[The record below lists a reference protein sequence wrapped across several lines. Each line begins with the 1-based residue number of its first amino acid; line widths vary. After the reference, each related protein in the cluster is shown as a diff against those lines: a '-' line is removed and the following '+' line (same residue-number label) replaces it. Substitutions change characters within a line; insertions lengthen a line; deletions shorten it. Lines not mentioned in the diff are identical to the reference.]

1 MMMPNTQCQMPN
13 AECRML
19 KAHSRASIRHSAFGI
34 RHYRSR
40 GAAAIL
46 AMMFLVIFSS
56 LAAAM
61 AIVAQGNMST
71 ADTHYRANRAAAAAE
86 TGMTF
91 VTYRLRQS
99 ASGVTTR
106 DGIID
111 ADNAPALWI
120 QVRTAMLDAMTDNAH
135 NVAEPFV
142 DEAGVLQIGPIA
154 VGPGEP
160 TFTASVAAHPI
171 AGENYGSSYYQRPP
185 FDAMTPAVSVA
196 APLDATWVRVSVR
209 ATDGSIT
216 RTLAVDCRIDKKIP
230 FAILSKS
237 RVMIGQNV
245 MIDGPIGSR
254 FMETHLPGGH
264 PIQMQSDF
272 YGYHSSLDAALD
284 ALVAVLNSND
294 QDGDNRISLA
304 SSAETDGI
312 EDPQDFDLNG
322 DGYIDDYDY
331 FLGQFDS
338 NDDQVVTGTEL
349 DIDGNINAAQLLEL
363 IDTFGDPTRY
373 GYDDGVIDAH
383 DRYAKLRGEVLI
395 KASLQSWNDGAA
407 GGNIQNYYQGPVDAD
422 YGKSPLTF
430 EAADVDV
437 HDYGPA
443 DFDVSDFRDMATGD
457 LTTQAETQ
465 AALHDPSDPDS
476 PGSLDVTVF
485 EATPYGAAHPY
496 DYYDRP
502 VFENM
507 MFTNVRIPAGT
518 NALFR
523 NCTFVGVT
531 FVETSSANTDPDFNY
546 AGMVGADGTLVY
558 PDATADV
565 AGTNV
570 TDTKAVSNNIRFD
583 GCTFEGAVISD
594 VPSGFTH
601 VRNKLSFTGRTRFDI
616 DDSPSLTTAE
626 KLLFK
631 RSTIMT
637 PHYSVEMGTF
647 IDPADAGET
656 VELSGTIVAGVL
668 DLRGN
673 VKLTG
678 TVLTTFEPISNT
690 APVLGET
697 SPIFNTTLGYFA
709 SAAGDMENELPEIG
723 RGVIQLV
730 YDPTMP
736 LPDGILGPIQI
747 EPNMATY
754 FEGGH

>member
-1 MMMPNTQCQMPN
+1 MSKQRP
-13 AECRML
+13 RV
-19 KAHSRASIRHSAFGI
+19 RIRPSAFGI
-34 RHYRSR
+34 RHSRNR
-40 GAAAIL
+40 GATAIL

-61 AIVAQGNMST
+61 AIVAQGNLST

-86 TGMTF
+86 TGMTYIM
-91 VTYRLRQS
+91 VRLRQA
-99 ASGVTTR
+99 ASSVTTR

-111 ADNAPALWI
+111 VDNAPALWT
-120 QVRTAMLDAMTDNAH
+120 QARTAMLTAMSGNAH
-135 NVAEPFV
+135 NVTEPFV
-142 DEAGVLQIGPIA
+142 DEAGTLFVGPIA

-160 TFTASVAAHPI
+160 RFTAELLAHPL
-171 AGENYGSSYYQRPP
+171 AGEDYAAAYYQRPP
-185 FDAMTPAVSVA
+185 FSAMATPVNADN
-196 APLDATWVRVSVR
+196 PLDATWVRVRVE
-209 ATDGSIT
+209 AIDGQIT
-216 RTLAVDCRIDKKIP
+216 RSVQVDCQIDKKIP

-254 FMETHLPGGH
+254 FTETHLPGGH

-272 YGYHSSLDAALD
+272 YGYHASLDAALD
-284 ALVAVLNSND
+284 ALAAVLNTND
-294 QDGDNRISLA
+294 QDGDNRISLV
-304 SSAETDGI
+304 SSAEVDGI
-312 EDPQDFDLNG
+312 DDPGDFDLND

-331 FLGQFDS
+331 FLGHFDT

-349 DIDGNINAAQLLEL
+349 DTDGNINAAQLLEL
-363 IDTFGDPTRY
+363 IDTFGDSTRY
-373 GYDDGVIDAH
+373 GYNDGVIDAH
-383 DRYAKLRGEVLI
+383 DRYVKLRGEVLI
-395 KASLQSWNDGAA
+395 KASLESWNEGAA
-407 GGNIQNYYQGPVDAD
+407 NGNIQAYYQGPVDAD
-422 YGKSPLTF
+422 YGKNPLTF

-443 DFDVSDFRDMATGD
+443 DFDVSTFRDMATGA
-457 LTTQAETQ
+457 LVTQAETQ
-465 AALHDPSDPDS
+465 AALHDPDDPDS
-476 PGSLDVTVF
+476 PGAMGLTAF
-485 EATPYGAAHPY
+485 EATPYGAVHPY
-496 DYYDRP
+496 DYYQRP
-502 VFENM
+502 VYENM

-531 FVETSSANTDPDFNY
+531 FVETSSGNTDSDFNY

-558 PDATADV
+558 PDAAADV

-570 TDTKAVSNNIRFD
+570 ADTKTVSNNIRFD

-616 DDSPSLTTAE
+616 DDSPSLTTSE

-631 RSTIMT
+631 RSTILT

-647 IDPADAGET
+647 DDPADAGET
-656 VELSGTIVAGVL
+656 VQLSGTIVAGVL

-678 TVLTTFEPISNT
+678 TVLTTFEPVSNA

-709 SAAGDMENELPEIG
+709 STAGDMESELPEVG

-747 EPNMATY
+747 KANMATY